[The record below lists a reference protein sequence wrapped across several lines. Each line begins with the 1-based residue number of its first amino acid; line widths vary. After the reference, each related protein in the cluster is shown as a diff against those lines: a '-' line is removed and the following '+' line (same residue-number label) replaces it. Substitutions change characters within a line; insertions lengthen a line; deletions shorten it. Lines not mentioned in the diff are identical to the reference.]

1 MLTQTKSNQPK
12 LRERKRERER
22 ENNKNFI
29 ENNIRRK
36 KLKYIYSR
44 KYQIIRVKIK
54 NILENTKL
62 SESCLCIA

>member
-22 ENNKNFI
+22 KNNKNFI

-36 KLKYIYSR
+36 KLKYIY
-44 KYQIIRVKIK
+44 IVG
-54 NILENTKL
+54 NTKL
-62 SESCLCIA
+62 SESK

>member
-12 LRERKRERER
+12 LRERER

-36 KLKYIYSR
+36 TLKKYIYI
-44 KYQIIRVKIK
+44 YIYIV
-54 NILENTKL
+54 ENTKL
-62 SESCLCIA
+62 SESK